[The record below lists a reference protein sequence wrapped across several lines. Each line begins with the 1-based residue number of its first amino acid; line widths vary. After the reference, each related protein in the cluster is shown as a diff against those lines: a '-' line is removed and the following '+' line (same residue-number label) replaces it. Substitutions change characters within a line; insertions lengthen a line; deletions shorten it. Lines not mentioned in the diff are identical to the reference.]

1 MVAGTTIGMLLANA
15 PAVWLGDRLAHR
27 LPLKAI
33 RLAAAAVF
41 VVLGIV
47 AFAMLGG

>member
-1 MVAGTTIGMLLANA
+1 MMLANA

-33 RLAAAAVF
+33 RISAAAVF
-41 VVLGIV
+41 VALGIL